1 MTNKSISQR
10 LKEIDEEISAL
21 YQEKRILEMEQQEY
35 WRKMGWIGPIIAKAE
50 DVPIAWMSDSED
62 NLDRLYEYG
71 NTY

>member
-1 MTNKSISQR
+1 MKNKSISQR

-21 YQEKRILEMEQQEY
+21 YQEKRMLEMEQQEY
-35 WRKMGWIGPIIAKAE
+35 WRKMGWTGPFIANAE

>member
-10 LKEIDEEISAL
+10 LKEIDEEISAP
-21 YQEKRILEMEQQEY
+21 YQEKHMLEMEQQEY
-35 WRKMGWIGPIIAKAE
+35 WRKMGWTFIAKAE

>member
-1 MTNKSISQR
+1 MKNKSISQR

-21 YQEKRILEMEQQEY
+21 YQEKRMLEMEQQEY
-35 WRKMGWIGPIIAKAE
+35 WRKMGWTGPFIANAE
-50 DVPIAWMSDSED
+50 DVPIAWMADSED

>member
-10 LKEIDEEISAL
+10 LKEIDEKISAL
-21 YQEKRILEMEQQEY
+21 YQEKHMLEMEQQEY
-35 WRKMGWIGPIIAKAE
+35 WRKMGSDSLIANAE

-71 NTY
+71 NTN